1 MKIEDFQ
8 PGRISIQGQVYTK
21 DLKICGDHV
30 LCPWWRKKGHQVDVE
45 DIQDLID
52 ARPEQII
59 LGRGSPGLMQATDN
73 LKKILEQEGIVLME
87 TSTPEA
93 IQAFNRLFEQGRWV
107 GLGLHLFC

>member
-1 MKIEDFQ
+1 
-8 PGRISIQGQVYTK
+8 
-21 DLKICGDHV
+21 
-30 LCPWWRKKGHQVDVE
+30 
-45 DIQDLID
+45 
-52 ARPEQII
+52 
-59 LGRGSPGLMQATDN
+59 MQATDN